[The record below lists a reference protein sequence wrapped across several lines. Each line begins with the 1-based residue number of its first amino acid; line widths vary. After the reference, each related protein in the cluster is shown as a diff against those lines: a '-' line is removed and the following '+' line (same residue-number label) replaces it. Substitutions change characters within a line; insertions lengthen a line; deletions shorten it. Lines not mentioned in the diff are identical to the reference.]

1 MRQYKN
7 LSLKP
12 ISIPE
17 SVRSLDEMPDGDAK
31 RKRLNSLSETNRQN
45 VDKETMGYLLDMLNY
60 ATNRYPRIPFY
71 LSSYELTSDGWLV
84 ADLKVMG
91 TNGQS
96 RYFNR
101 MYGTV
106 AMDLSNPQ
114 QFYDDIWFVTR
125 TNDLGIITR
134 DLTKAITPKNYTI
147 DFNLAIHGFLSSEW
161 DPTTAFAEGFAYLR
175 SHVRCSTAHIIGD
188 LVVIRE
194 ENFEPYDCL
203 YDPYEEGYD
212 EQCIPTTKAVES
224 ISTDREAHELWDRP
238 DMYNCEV
245 EFPFYDR
252 FFADDEILAREL
264 VKRSL
269 LGSTGYAGTTLK
281 IARDF
286 DAIMQTTLL
295 PYNITVKNKLSDEIN
310 IHGSFK
316 DGSHIESI
324 LREDSDVVRTLK
336 DCNLYSFAENT
347 TNPADYVAE
356 VVERHRQE
364 EENEAYLQKLES
376 LERAGEVPY
385 TE

>member
-1 MRQYKN
+1 
-7 LSLKP
+7 
-12 ISIPE
+12 
-17 SVRSLDEMPDGDAK
+17 
-31 RKRLNSLSETNRQN
+31 
-45 VDKETMGYLLDMLNY
+45 
-60 ATNRYPRIPFY
+60 
-71 LSSYELTSDGWLV
+71 
-84 ADLKVMG
+84 
-91 TNGQS
+91 
-96 RYFNR
+96 
-101 MYGTV
+101 
-106 AMDLSNPQ
+106 
-114 QFYDDIWFVTR
+114 
-125 TNDLGIITR
+125 
-134 DLTKAITPKNYTI
+134 
-147 DFNLAIHGFLSSEW
+147 
-161 DPTTAFAEGFAYLR
+161 
-175 SHVRCSTAHIIGD
+175 
-188 LVVIRE
+188 
-194 ENFEPYDCL
+194 
-203 YDPYEEGYD
+203 
-212 EQCIPTTKAVES
+212 
-224 ISTDREAHELWDRP
+224 
-238 DMYNCEV
+238 MYNCEV

-281 IARDF
+281 VARDF

-356 VVERHRQE
+356 VVERYRQE